1 MPMEHLR
8 VPKNSLKRVR
18 VFKIELEFGGVGC
31 FLLKYLEKNLSEQRR
46 EPSTNS
52 TQIWCQRRGLNLS
65 HIAVRGECSHHCSL
79 HADNKL

>member
-31 FLLKYLEKNLSEQRR
+31 FLLKYLEKKTSRSNGENHQQ
-46 EPSTNS
+46 
-52 TQIWCQRRGLNLS
+52 TQPKYGVN
-65 HIAVRGECSHHCSL
+65 AG
-79 HADNKL
+79 A

>member
-1 MPMEHLR
+1 MHMKHLR

-52 TQIWCQRRGLNLS
+52 TQI
-65 HIAVRGECSHHCSL
+65 
-79 HADNKL
+79 